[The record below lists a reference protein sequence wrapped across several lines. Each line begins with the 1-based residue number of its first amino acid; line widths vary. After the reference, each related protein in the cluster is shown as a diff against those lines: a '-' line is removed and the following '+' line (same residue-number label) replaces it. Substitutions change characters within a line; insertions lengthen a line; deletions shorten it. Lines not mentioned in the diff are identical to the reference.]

1 MHSPRFP
8 EPVPLSVKDWVTKAT
23 ADHTIHLQKQIV
35 RFLLRAYG
43 GLLGASVLIFLLQGF
58 GTWGFKLSETVLKF
72 IGTGTIGEIG
82 GLLALTF
89 RAVFVKKK

>member
-1 MHSPRFP
+1 
-8 EPVPLSVKDWVTKAT
+8 VTKAT
-23 ADHTIHLQKQIV
+23 ADHTFHLQKQIV

-43 GLLGASVLIFLLQGF
+43 GLLAASVLIFLLQGF
-58 GTWGFKLSETVLKF
+58 GIWGFKLSETVLKF

-89 RAVFVKKK
+89 RAVFVKKR

>member
-1 MHSPRFP
+1 MHSPRFL

-23 ADHTIHLQKQIV
+23 ANHTIHLQRQIV

-58 GTWGFKLSETVLKF
+58 SILGFKLSDTVLKF
-72 IGTGTIGEIG
+72 IGAGTIGEIG

-89 RAVFVKKK
+89 RAVFLKKR